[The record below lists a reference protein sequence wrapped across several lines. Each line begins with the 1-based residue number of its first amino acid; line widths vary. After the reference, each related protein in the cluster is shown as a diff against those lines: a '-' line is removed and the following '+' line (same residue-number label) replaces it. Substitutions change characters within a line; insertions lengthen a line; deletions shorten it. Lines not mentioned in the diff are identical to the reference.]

1 MNDLQKRLYYSDAY
15 LTCFEADVTERLVW
29 DGRPAVVLTQTAFY
43 PTSGGQPSDR
53 GSLGGVAVIGVEV
66 READGEVVHILAD
79 ELPAGRVVGEVDW
92 GRRFDHMQQHSGQ
105 HLLSAAC
112 EKLLGAD
119 TVSFHLGVES
129 STIDLDRAHLSRQE
143 LEAVEDWVNRAIW
156 ENHPLTARFVPADEL
171 SVLPLRHQPKVEGP
185 IRLVEI
191 EGCDLT
197 PCGGTHVARCGE
209 IGLLKIVRLEHRGE
223 ETRVEFL
230 CGRRALADYRRKSVI
245 LLDLAAGLT
254 VGYEEVGAAVARL
267 QEELKASQRELRAL
281 RERLLEAEA
290 AALLGAA
297 RAIGALRVVQAVL
310 AERAPA
316 DLRALALRLSET
328 TGVVALL
335 ASSGEREQLCF
346 ACAEG
351 SGVDAAALLRMACES
366 LGGKGGGQPRIAQ
379 GSAPAAAPSVV
390 GQVLQQIIVALE
402 ERAL

>member
-1 MNDLQKRLYYSDAY
+1 MNNLHKRLYYNDSY
-15 LTCFEADVTERLVW
+15 LTRFEADVTERLVW

-53 GSLGGVAVIGVEV
+53 GFLGGVAVVGVEV

-79 ELPAGRVVGEVDW
+79 ELPADHVVGEIDW
-92 GRRFDHMQQHSGQ
+92 PRRFDHMQQHSGQ

-119 TVSFHLGVES
+119 TVSFHLGAES
-129 STIDLDRAHLSRQE
+129 STIDLDRAGLSRQE
-143 LEAVEDWVNRAIW
+143 LEPAEDWVNRAIW
-156 ENHPLTARFVPADEL
+156 ANHPLTARFVSAGEVA
-171 SVLPLRHQPKVEGP
+171 VLPLRHQPKVEGP

-209 IGLLKIVRLEHRGE
+209 IGLLKIVRVEHRGE

-230 CGRRALADYRRKSVI
+230 CGQRALADYRRKNAI
-245 LLDLAAGLT
+245 LLGLAAELT
-254 VGYEEVGAAVARL
+254 VGFEEVGMALARL
-267 QEELKASQRELRAL
+267 QEELKASQRELRTL
-281 RERLLEAEA
+281 REHLLEAEA
-290 AALLGAA
+290 VALLGDAKPV
-297 RAIGALRVVQAVL
+297 GALRVVRAVL

-328 TGVVALL
+328 SGVVALL
-335 ASSGEREQLCF
+335 ASPGERTQLCF

-351 SGVDAAALLRMACES
+351 SGVDAAALLRAACEL

-379 GSAPAAAPSVV
+379 GSAPAAAPSFVE
-390 GQVLQQIIVALE
+390 QVLQQVTVALE
-402 ERAL
+402 ESSL